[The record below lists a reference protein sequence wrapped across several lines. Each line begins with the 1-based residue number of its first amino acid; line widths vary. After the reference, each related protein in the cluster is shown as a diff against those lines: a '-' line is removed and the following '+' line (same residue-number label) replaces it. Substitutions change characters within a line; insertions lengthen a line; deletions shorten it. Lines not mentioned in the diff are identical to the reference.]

1 MIPASRREKNDCF
14 QQKYQ
19 PLNVGVKTT
28 FGIHNFVLFLHGAR
42 SGSTTVDMDIINGNC
57 QVSQGCNIYFWTCIV
72 GHELFMSPQWC
83 KRDVMFGNSHWS
95 CCSKG
100 RNVWHSEVMLWNYH
114 GRCYTWG
121 TIRET
126 CNKLPRQQLVQ
137 NTNGRLLY
145 PWRNASGMQL
155 TPSPGVILL
164 SCIFVECT
172 AGGCSSTGSA
182 CIFG

>member
-1 MIPASRREKNDCF
+1 MLELKQPSAS
-14 QQKYQ
+14 
-19 PLNVGVKTT
+19 
-28 FGIHNFVLFLHGAR
+28 
-42 SGSTTVDMDIINGNC
+42 STTLIFFHMLLGVVPLCGYHKRKH
-57 QVSQGCNIYFWTCIV
+57 QVSQRCNIYFWTCID

-95 CCSKG
+95 CCSEG

-114 GRCYTWG
+114 GRCNTWG

-126 CNKLPRQQLVQ
+126 CNKLPRQQLVL
-137 NTNGRLLY
+137 NTNGKLLY
-145 PWRNASGMQL
+145 PWRKASGMQL